1 MKAKRLIKKVFSL
14 EKLIIFLL
22 FCFLTAACLFIVV
35 PLVWGLMNS
44 FKTATEYTILENVIG
59 LPENW
64 TFENYIKVFQ
74 DMYIDVDGFK
84 VTIPEMYLNSIL
96 YAVGGGFIQAFITC
110 IVAYTIA
117 RIDKPFSKF
126 LYAFVLMT
134 SSLQI
139 VGALP
144 SEIQM
149 SKALGLYDSMLGM
162 YVMRAHFLNV
172 YFLFFYANAKALPKT
187 MLEAAEIDGAS
198 EWGIFFKVAFPQ
210 MRGIFLTVFLLY
222 SIAAWNDYQATMV
235 YLPSYP
241 TISYGVYKFF
251 MTTNNLTSAPRT
263 ITGCMFLLVPMLV
276 LYITCNKRLL
286 QNVRMGGIKE

>member
-1 MKAKRLIKKVFSL
+1 MKAKKLIKKIFSL
-14 EKLIIFLL
+14 EKVILAIL
-22 FCFLTAACLFIVV
+22 FCFLASVCLFLIV
-35 PLVWGLMNS
+35 PLIWGLITS
-44 FKTATEYTILENVIG
+44 FKTPVEYTVLENVIG

-64 TFENYIKVFQ
+64 TIENYLNVFK

-96 YAVGGGFIQAFITC
+96 YAVGGGFVQAFVTC

-126 LYAFVLMT
+126 LYAFVLMV

-149 SKALGLYDSMLGM
+149 SKTLGLYDSMLGM
-162 YVMRAHFLNV
+162 YLMKCHFLNV
-172 YFLFFYANAKALPKT
+172 YFLFFYANAKAIPKT
-187 MLEAAEIDGAS
+187 MLEAAEIDGAN
-198 EWGIFFKVAFPQ
+198 EWQIFFKIGFPQ
-210 MRGIFLTVFLLY
+210 MRGIFLTVFLLFA
-222 SIAAWNDYQATMV
+222 IAGWNDYQATMV

-241 TISYGVYKFF
+241 TISYGVFKFF

-286 QNVRMGGIKE
+286 QNVRTGGIKE